1 MVNLKCA
8 YRSCQSTTKLFSF
21 PTDSSRSRRWLQ
33 IVGYPEDTKTSNLRV
48 CANHFSPECF
58 RNYTEVQMGYSVR
71 LRLTDDA
78 VPSPPEGPPSKMFR
92 EMGCQTKVMTF
103 DAECQTEPSEN
114 DLQWQTSSADSMQS
128 HKKPSRRRKGSP
140 STLYDDCD
148 WKSPV
153 KMENQSDCQAEFGQ
167 HKRSKHVVN
176 TQLKDH
182 LRISHDKMMETTGG
196 YGTTVCSEFD
206 KECESLHG
214 QLQVKVETEEVH
226 IQDVH
231 HAFMEIKPVKVKEEP
246 DDCPSSSTSNIYG
259 VIEQALP
266 SPGHLKQEEEEPE
279 AVTQYEDIVKV
290 VVKQED
296 EKLILVKEEDKISEF

>member
-1 MVNLKCA
+1 MSIDNLKSVDVDKTC
-8 YRSCQSTTKLFSF
+8 RLCKESLLVRGVITNTRILFSLNAKVKPLHERF
-21 PTDSSRSRRWLQ
+21 RDIGVILPQRPGVCSRR
-33 IVGYPEDTKTSNLRV
+33 ICAKCYRTFVGVEEAVAVLKTWKAEQKTQENDL
-48 CANHFSPECF
+48 
-58 RNYTEVQMGYSVR
+58 YIK
-71 LRLTDDA
+71 
-78 VPSPPEGPPSKMFR
+78 SKMFR

-128 HKKPSRRRKGSP
+128 HKKPSRRR
-140 STLYDDCD
+140 
-148 WKSPV
+148 
-153 KMENQSDCQAEFGQ
+153 
-167 HKRSKHVVN
+167 
-176 TQLKDH
+176 KDH

>member
-1 MVNLKCA
+1 
-8 YRSCQSTTKLFSF
+8 
-21 PTDSSRSRRWLQ
+21 
-33 IVGYPEDTKTSNLRV
+33 
-48 CANHFSPECF
+48 
-58 RNYTEVQMGYSVR
+58 
-71 LRLTDDA
+71 
-78 VPSPPEGPPSKMFR
+78 MFR

>member
-1 MVNLKCA
+1 MACRYVTVDGVMGDDTFFNILAESTIQPYMYEPEYTEKELSEMEQRDER
-8 YRSCQSTTKLFSF
+8 RSWSS
-21 PTDSSRSRRWLQ
+21 DSSDHNEF
-33 IVGYPEDTKTSNLRV
+33 G
-48 CANHFSPECF
+48 
-58 RNYTEVQMGYSVR
+58 
-71 LRLTDDA
+71 
-78 VPSPPEGPPSKMFR
+78 SKMFR